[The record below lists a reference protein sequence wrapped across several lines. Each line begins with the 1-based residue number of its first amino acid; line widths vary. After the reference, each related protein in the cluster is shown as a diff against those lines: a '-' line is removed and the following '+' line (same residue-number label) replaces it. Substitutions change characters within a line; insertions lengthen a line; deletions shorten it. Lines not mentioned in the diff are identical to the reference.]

1 MNKQEMIL
9 DLINKKDIKAPC
21 IIAIDGR
28 CGSGKTT
35 LASSIAEREGFNLVH
50 IDDFYL
56 PFEKRT
62 PEIMN
67 EPGGN
72 IDFNRIQQEILI
84 PLTSQKEAI
93 YRPYVIHQA
102 SFLPDI
108 YLDPSKI
115 TIVEGSYSSHPK
127 LRKYYELCIFM
138 DISKELQLK
147 RLEKRNPM
155 KLDAFITTWI
165 PREEYYFKIC
175 NTKENSDLVLMNEVN
190 DN

>member
-1 MNKQEMIL
+1 MLNQEIL
-9 DLINKKDIKAPC
+9 LNAIRKRKAPC

-35 LASSIAEREGFNLVH
+35 LANSIAKENGYNLVH

-56 PFEKRT
+56 PFDKRT

-67 EPGGN
+67 EAGGN
-72 IDFNRIQQEILI
+72 IDFERLQNEILI

-93 YRPYVIHQA
+93 YRPYVIHEA

-108 YLDPSKI
+108 YLDPNKI

-127 LRKYYELCIFM
+127 LRKYYALCIFM
-138 DISKELQLK
+138 DISKELQIE
-147 RLEKRNPM
+147 RLEKRNPN
-155 KLDAFITTWI
+155 KLDAFKTIWI
-165 PREEYYFKIC
+165 PREEYYFETF
-175 NTKENSDLVLMNEVN
+175 NTKENADVVLINK
-190 DN
+190 

>member
-1 MNKQEMIL
+1 MLNQELLL
-9 DLINKKDIKAPC
+9 DVVQNIKAPC

-35 LASSIAEREGFNLVH
+35 LATSIANENGYNLVH

-56 PFEKRT
+56 PFDKRT

-72 IDFNRIQQEILI
+72 IDFERLQNEILI

-93 YRPYVIHQA
+93 YRPYVIHEA

-108 YLDPSKI
+108 YLEPNKI

-127 LRKYYELCIFM
+127 LRKYYELCVFM
-138 DISKELQLK
+138 DISKDLQLK

-155 KLDAFITTWI
+155 KLDAFKTMWI
-165 PREEYYFKIC
+165 PREEYYFETC
-175 NTKENSDLVLMNEVN
+175 NTKENADLVLMNK
-190 DN
+190 

>member
-1 MNKQEMIL
+1 MLNQELLL
-9 DLINKKDIKAPC
+9 DVVQNIKAPC

-35 LASSIAEREGFNLVH
+35 LATSIAKKNGYNLVH

-56 PFEKRT
+56 PFDKRT

-72 IDFNRIQQEILI
+72 IDFERLQNEIII

-93 YRPYVIHQA
+93 YRPYVIHEA

-127 LRKYYELCIFM
+127 LRKYYELCVFM

-155 KLDAFITTWI
+155 KLDAFKTMWI
-165 PREEYYFKIC
+165 PREEYYFETCK
-175 NTKENSDLVLMNEVN
+175 TKENADLVLMNK
-190 DN
+190 